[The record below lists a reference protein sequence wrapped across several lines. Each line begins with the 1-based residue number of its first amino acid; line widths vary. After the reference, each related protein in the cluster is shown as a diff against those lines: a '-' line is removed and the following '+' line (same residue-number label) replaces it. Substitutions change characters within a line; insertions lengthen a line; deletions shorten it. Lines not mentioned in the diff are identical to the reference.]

1 MSEEQSQVVVDFR
14 GGGHRGTGIH
24 PGTSL
29 FDGDGGGETLDVI
42 DIGLFHLV
50 EKLSGVVGDAFDVLS
65 LAFGVNRVE
74 GQGGFARTA
83 QTRDDHEFVARNL
96 ERQVFQVMLS
106 RAADLDEF
114 LSHIGEFS
122 NRTIR
127 VEYRVTLRDANK
139 RLSAKTRIA
148 VDG

>member
-1 MSEEQSQVVVDFR
+1 
-14 GGGHRGTGIH
+14 
-24 PGTSL
+24 
-29 FDGDGGGETLDVI
+29 
-42 DIGLFHLV
+42 
-50 EKLSGVVGDAFDVLS
+50 
-65 LAFGVNRVE
+65 
-74 GQGGFARTA
+74 
-83 QTRDDHEFVARNL
+83 
-96 ERQVFQVMLS
+96 MLS

-148 VDG
+148 VDGGPWTEDRRPWAVDPS